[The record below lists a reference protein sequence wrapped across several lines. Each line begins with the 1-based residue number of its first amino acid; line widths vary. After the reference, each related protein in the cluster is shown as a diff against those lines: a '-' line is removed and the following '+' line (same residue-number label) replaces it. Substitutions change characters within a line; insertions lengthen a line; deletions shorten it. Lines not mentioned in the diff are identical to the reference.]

1 MASEN
6 NQYDANDRFADE
18 VDVVS
23 LNQEDVSD
31 FLRFLSSEETYL
43 DTGLGAFHTDD
54 HSNW

>member
-18 VDVVS
+18 VGVVS